1 MFGFFPNSSKTQ
13 LRGQGIKL
21 CLPEKANYVEWLS
34 LRNRNKEFL
43 TPFEPKWAAVDLTAR
58 SFSLR
63 VKNARRAARQ
73 GTDYSFFI
81 FDTGANGKK
90 APASILVGGI
100 TLSNVR
106 YRAARHANIGYWLGK
121 EYLGMNYMGRAMALC
136 LDFAF
141 NSLKLQRVHA
151 ASMPH
156 NQSSINVLLKAGFEK
171 EGFSREFL
179 QIAGTYQDHNLY
191 GLTAR
196 HYMTIKGN

>member
-1 MFGFFPNSSKTQ
+1 MFGLIENSSLVQ
-13 LRGQGIKL
+13 LAGQGIKL
-21 CLPEKANYVEWLS
+21 CLPTKTNYAEWLN

-43 TPFEPKWAAVDLTAR
+43 TPFEPKWASVDLTIR

-63 VKNARRAARQ
+63 VKNARRAAKQ

-81 FDTGANGKK
+81 FDTCADVEN
-90 APASILVGGI
+90 ASASILVGGI

-106 YRAARHANIGYWLGK
+106 YRAARHANIGYWLGRDHTG
-121 EYLGMNYMGRAMALC
+121 LNYMGRAMALC

-141 NSLKLQRVHA
+141 NRLKLQRIHA

-156 NQSSINVLLKAGFEK
+156 NQVSINVLQRAGFEK
-171 EGFSREFL
+171 EGFAREYL

-191 GLTAR
+191 GITAR
-196 HYMTIKGN
+196 RYMTIKGN